1 MKTILVPV
9 DFSEHSEYALEV
21 AANIAKKQNAEIV
34 VLHMMGLSESYLT
47 KDEKQEVFNA
57 IYFMKLTNKRFE
69 KLLKKEYL
77 EGIDVTQEVK
87 THKVFSE
94 INEVAAEYEA
104 DLIVM
109 GSHGAAGVK
118 EVFVGS
124 NTEKVVRTSDTPV
137 LVIKERTPNFN
148 IEKAVFVTDFELDT
162 LNSFLRAR
170 DFFKTFKVEPQ
181 ILFINIPEKF
191 MSTGEMKL
199 KAYNF
204 LIEVGL
210 DNKKFKD
217 NIIFYDDYTAEK
229 GIFNYCNEAG
239 IDTIAIPTH
248 GRKGIGHFFYG
259 SIGEDIANHAN
270 IPVVTFKIL

>member
-21 AANIAKKQNAEIV
+21 AASIAKKQNAEIIV
-34 VLHMMGLSESYLT
+34 VHMMGLSESHLT

-57 IYFMKLTNKRFE
+57 IYFMKLTRQRFE
-69 KLLKKEYL
+69 KFLDKDYLKDIE
-77 EGIDVTQEVK
+77 VTQAVK

-94 INEVAAEYEA
+94 INDVAEEFEA

-109 GSHGAAGVK
+109 GSQGTAGVK

-124 NTEKVVRTSDTPV
+124 NTEKVVRTSNCPV
-137 LVIKERTPNFN
+137 LVIKERISNFK

-162 LNSFLRAR
+162 LTSFMKAR
-170 DFFKTFKVEPQ
+170 TFFKAFNVVPK

-191 MSTGEMKL
+191 LSTKEMKL

-204 LIEVGL
+204 LIDVGM
-210 DNKKFKD
+210 DNKKFKED
-217 NIIFYDDYTAEK
+217 IIFYNDYSAEK
-229 GIFNYCNEAG
+229 GIFNYCNEED
-239 IDTIAIPTH
+239 IDAVAIPTH

-259 SIGEDIANHAN
+259 SIGEDVANHAN
-270 IPVVTFKIL
+270 IPVVTFKI